1 MDAQKSGI
9 RQQLEALAA
18 QGKIGARQIEKLLAL
33 TTSGFCYHNHWGVGR
48 ITTMDVVLAR
58 FSIDFPN
65 KPGHHM
71 DLSFAAESL
80 KPLGRDH
87 IYVRKIVNMDELRQM
102 AALNH
107 LELIKLV
114 LKSLGGKATLEQ
126 IQKILV
132 PDVIGDDWRKWW
144 EAARMEIKKDG
155 HFVIPAKKT
164 DPIVYNEVEISLQDR
179 LMADFRA
186 AKGLKARLAIAAE
199 LVKNLPELTDP
210 KSAAGEAINTLN
222 SEIATHQ
229 RTQPATALEAIF
241 VRDDLRSAS
250 GLPPV
255 EGEVTAGDIW
265 TQPDLKVAELFEQV
279 PATKHRRML
288 QSFCQ
293 FNPDNWHVAILNS
306 LNTASAK
313 LVSELARVLIQND
326 HLNELK
332 ETLAR
337 LISQH
342 QASSELL
349 LWLARERSDTFADI
363 LGPEVFRAMLSAIE
377 RDQFNERKANKLR
390 DFILS
395 DQSLLVELIGTA
407 DIDVI
412 KDLTR
417 ALQLSPSFDDMDK
430 RSLLARIVKSY
441 PVIQTLITG
450 EQTARQ
456 ETHLIVSWTSLERR
470 RQEYNELVQKKIPAN
485 SREIAIAR
493 SYGDLRENHEYK
505 AAKEMQKLLMNRK
518 AELEEQL
525 LRARGTDFSN
535 VKGDVVSVGTRVR
548 VSETATSQ
556 SETFT
561 ILGAWDSDPEQN
573 IISYLTPIAQA
584 LIGHGVG
591 DEVEFEFHG
600 GVKRYKIEH
609 IAPVFQP
616 AAPLVVPETA
626 PSAPV
631 ASASESTGQTTAIA
645 GPATS
650 TPEAPAAP
658 MEASAPAPTKPAPA
672 AASASGQPASD
683 SAPQSDGTAIK
694 QENEPAAD
702 LPPPQLNPPSGSAA

>member
-1 MDAQKSGI
+1 
-9 RQQLEALAA
+9 
-18 QGKIGARQIEKLLAL
+18 
-33 TTSGFCYHNHWGVGR
+33 
-48 ITTMDVVLAR
+48 
-58 FSIDFPN
+58 
-65 KPGHHM
+65 
-71 DLSFAAESL
+71 
-80 KPLGRDH
+80 
-87 IYVRKIVNMDELRQM
+87 
-102 AALNH
+102 
-107 LELIKLV
+107 
-114 LKSLGGKATLEQ
+114 
-126 IQKILV
+126 
-132 PDVIGDDWRKWW
+132 
-144 EAARMEIKKDG
+144 
-155 HFVIPAKKT
+155 
-164 DPIVYNEVEISLQDR
+164 
-179 LMADFRA
+179 
-186 AKGLKARLAIAAE
+186 
-199 LVKNLPELTDP
+199 
-210 KSAAGEAINTLN
+210 
-222 SEIATHQ
+222 
-229 RTQPATALEAIF
+229 
-241 VRDDLRSAS
+241 
-250 GLPPV
+250 
-255 EGEVTAGDIW
+255 
-265 TQPDLKVAELFEQV
+265 
-279 PATKHRRML
+279 
-288 QSFCQ
+288 
-293 FNPDNWHVAILNS
+293 
-306 LNTASAK
+306 
-313 LVSELARVLIQND
+313 
-326 HLNELK
+326 
-332 ETLAR
+332 
-337 LISQH
+337 
-342 QASSELL
+342 
-349 LWLARERSDTFADI
+349 
-363 LGPEVFRAMLSAIE
+363 
-377 RDQFNERKANKLR
+377 
-390 DFILS
+390 
-395 DQSLLVELIGTA
+395 
-407 DIDVI
+407 
-412 KDLTR
+412 
-417 ALQLSPSFDDMDK
+417 MDK

-658 MEASAPAPTKPAPA
+658 MEARAPAPTEPAPA